1 MSVAFSSARPRSKG
15 EVTQQTIQKMLDE
28 NHHLIQCI
36 MDYQNKGKTAECTQ
50 YQQILHRNLVYLA
63 TIADSN
69 QNMQSLLPAPPTPNM
84 GSMGPGGM
92 GQNGGS
98 GPIHSQSNLNDAMT
112 PGLPPPSMMQSQM
125 SNGPS
130 HAPMQQ
136 QQQHAGQTQS
146 AGPSSTPLSLPA
158 STHCSALGYSHPVP
172 PSSQGSMIQGPGP
185 SPGYGSSS
193 SSSSRSNLNMQSNPV
208 SMMQQPHYPSSQ
220 TGAGQQHYQ
229 GQQTAMGMLGQSGQ
243 GNSMV
248 SQRPMGTYRPTQ
260 QGCALQYMG
269 QDEFYGEQYGHTQSS
284 SEPINQQYYPD
295 GHGEYSYQQSSY
307 GEQGY
312 ERPFDESSQH
322 YYEGGNSQYSQ
333 QQAQYQHGSGQQQ
346 PFSQQQYPSQQGYS
360 TQQQGYGPG
369 QGASSQYSQY
379 QQGQGQQYSSY
390 RSSQAAPG
398 AQTQRP
404 YAYEQV
410 QLQLPLTPR
419 FEEDGAV
426 QPNIGVNMETTSNK
440 APPPGQ
446 TGGQVRQGN
455 TSVNAP

>member
-36 MDYQNKGKTAECTQ
+36 MDYQSKGKTAECTQ

-84 GSMGPGGM
+84 GNIGAGGM
-92 GQNGGS
+92 GQSGGS
-98 GPIHSQSNLNDAMT
+98 GPLHSQSNLNDTMT
-112 PGLPPPSMMQSQM
+112 PGLPPTSMMQSQM
-125 SNGPS
+125 SN
-130 HAPMQQ
+130 
-136 QQQHAGQTQS
+136 
-146 AGPSSTPLSLPA
+146 
-158 STHCSALGYSHPVP
+158 
-172 PSSQGSMIQGPGP
+172 
-185 SPGYGSSS
+185 
-193 SSSSRSNLNMQSNPV
+193 V
-208 SMMQQPHYPSSQ
+208 SMMHQQSATPHYPSSQ
-220 TGAGQQHYQ
+220 TGGGQQQYQ
-229 GQQTAMGMLGQSGQ
+229 GQQAAMGMLGQSGQ
-243 GNSMV
+243 GNNMM

-260 QGCALQYMG
+260 QGSAPQYMG
-269 QDEFYGEQYGHTQSS
+269 QDDFYGEQYGHTQSS
-284 SEPINQQYYPD
+284 SEPINQQYYSD

-312 ERPFDESSQH
+312 ERSFDESSQH

-333 QQAQYQHGSGQQQ
+333 QQAQYQQGSGQQQ

-360 TQQQGYGPG
+360 GQPQGYGPG
-369 QGASSQYSQY
+369 QGAPSQYSQY

-390 RSSQAAPG
+390 RSSQAASG

-410 QLQLPLTPR
+410 QLQLPPTPR
-419 FEEDGAV
+419 FEEDCAV
-426 QPNIGVNMETTSNK
+426 QQNIGVNTETTSNK

-455 TSVNAP
+455 SSVNNPQQSCVNQSLSK

>member
-1 MSVAFSSARPRSKG
+1 MSVAFSSARPWSKG
-15 EVTQQTIQKMLDE
+15 EVTQQTIQKNKKCACSLHSALLHLTSPPIHTPNICSCIHSSHQQQSIGMLDE

-112 PGLPPPSMMQSQM
+112 PGLPPSSMMQSQM
-125 SNGPS
+125 SN
-130 HAPMQQ
+130 
-136 QQQHAGQTQS
+136 
-146 AGPSSTPLSLPA
+146 
-158 STHCSALGYSHPVP
+158 
-172 PSSQGSMIQGPGP
+172 
-185 SPGYGSSS
+185 
-193 SSSSRSNLNMQSNPV
+193 V

-295 GHGEYSYQQSSY
+295 GQAEYSYQQSSY

-455 TSVNAP
+455 SSVNAP

>member
-1 MSVAFSSARPRSKG
+1 MSLCRIVCVTCILILWILLLALLFVYVLCFRHIIYVTLCCHFDRNKKCACSLHSALLHLTSPPIHTPNICSG
-15 EVTQQTIQKMLDE
+15 IYPSHQQQSIGMLDE

-69 QNMQSLLPAPPTPNM
+69 QNMQSLLPAPPTPM

-125 SNGPS
+125 SN
-130 HAPMQQ
+130 
-136 QQQHAGQTQS
+136 
-146 AGPSSTPLSLPA
+146 
-158 STHCSALGYSHPVP
+158 
-172 PSSQGSMIQGPGP
+172 
-185 SPGYGSSS
+185 
-193 SSSSRSNLNMQSNPV
+193 V

-295 GHGEYSYQQSSY
+295 GHAEYSYQQSSY

-410 QLQLPLTPR
+410 QLPLTPR

-455 TSVNAP
+455 SSVNAP